1 MLKKVWLQRAA
12 TYNEQFL
19 LRHFARCKMNPV
31 CATVFNHQPWTAP
44 VFSLREFVHNFCKF
58 KFSFSYRL
66 FKFHCTY
73 GETKKLVSSA
83 VKDLKTAIELKFS
96 VKDPFLIK
104 LYVTEVEDY
113 IEWDSDSELMV
124 AAEPSSK
131 IWKVV
136 IEK

>member
-1 MLKKVWLQRAA
+1 M
-12 TYNEQFL
+12 
-19 LRHFARCKMNPV
+19 
-31 CATVFNHQPWTAP
+31 
-44 VFSLREFVHNFCKF
+44 
-58 KFSFSYRL
+58 

-73 GETKKLVSSA
+73 GDTKKLVSSA

-113 IEWDSDSELMV
+113 IEWDSDSEMMV

>member
-1 MLKKVWLQRAA
+1 MDDIRMFCCVNVSETLQPFKCS
-12 TYNEQFL
+12 FL
-19 LRHFARCKMNPV
+19 
-31 CATVFNHQPWTAP
+31 
-44 VFSLREFVHNFCKF
+44 
-58 KFSFSYRL
+58 YRL

-73 GETKKLVSSA
+73 GKTKKLVSSA
-83 VKDLKTAIELKFS
+83 VSDLKTAIELKFS

-104 LYVTEVEDY
+104 LYVSEVEDY
-113 IEWDSDSELMV
+113 IEWDSDSEMMV